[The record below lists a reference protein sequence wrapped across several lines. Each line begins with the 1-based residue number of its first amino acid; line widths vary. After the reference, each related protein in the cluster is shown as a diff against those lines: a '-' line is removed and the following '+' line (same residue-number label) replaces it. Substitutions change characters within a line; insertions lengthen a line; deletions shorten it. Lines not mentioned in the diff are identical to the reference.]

1 MTNEFMRFLISSTE
15 LNQVAAKK
23 CIIGSTKDYPFENYY
38 APFKN
43 VSQDLIIHPTTLGV
57 QDSLAIQ
64 IRIASYQVGTGAI
77 TIEEAIQK
85 YGTFE

>member
-23 CIIGSTKDYPFENYY
+23 CIIGSSKDFSFESYY
-38 APFKN
+38 APFKD
-43 VSQDLIIHPTTLGV
+43 VPKDLIIQPTALGV

-64 IRIASYQVGTGAI
+64 IRIAAYQVGTGAI

-85 YGTFE
+85 YGTFQ